1 MRQISFLLVL
11 LLIAFNVQGQDRI
24 TVYGSVS
31 DEFGTSIPTPTI
43 VNASTSQRISATL
56 AGTFTATINRSDSL
70 FVFYPGFKA
79 EYLKFTDSIPQAEY
93 IVYVRLRR
101 PSVELQEAIIRADK
115 PMFEIKR
122 DISQLEKKNPNTYKK
137 VSPMSPIT
145 LLWQKFSAKEKEKRA
160 VAELEYQQEI
170 KQIVADLLRQYVK
183 NDIIE
188 YLDDEQIR
196 LVADDIHIP
205 DYFLKK
211 ASEYDLAVYLKLQV
225 KLILDK

>member
-196 LVADDIHIP
+196 LVADDVQIP
-205 DYFLKK
+205 GLFPQKG
-211 ASEYDLAVYLKLQV
+211 Q
-225 KLILDK
+225 